1 MGYQALAPE
10 TPTKRRPEDEL
21 RDTFFHVS
29 ENYNLGLTL
38 SDKPQ
43 SPSKLRQGG
52 SQGDRIYYGRFRP
65 LYFGGDLRGALAAF
79 REEAIAVSR
88 KWAQK
93 PLANQDTLPMV
104 TGLPSA
110 SSEQERSDLVELLYT
125 VLGRFLTGTG
135 RTPVSSFNTSAR
147 FGDSFDR
154 TPTKRQHTEDVVAP
168 KSPPKRARS
177 SSGTSG
183 GHTSEDAAT
192 EQRSKFAGALK
203 RTSAHSSRD
212 SFKSADIIF
221 SQGQHTQATQT
232 TIEASSQEKK
242 RLPPRPPSTQDSFPA
257 SSDFEQ
263 KLLESAHHE
272 ETSPPTKSSHKPN
285 CPGSDSSDLY
295 YSEIGQST
303 LAELDTGSVKPTTKG
318 HRAQVAAVD
327 FERRLNNVWPV
338 VPDCLSKA
346 PLPIVWEVLRVCLF
360 AGIPT
365 RDFQLPV
372 PKEESFMDQDA
383 LWKMLKSH
391 SLLRAKALPERS
403 RSEAWT
409 AAFDSFRTPHRVVVL
424 TASLEFSPDPDAVF
438 TIQLDP
444 LRLERPHRLNRR
456 FGSDRFIE
464 IVIPTLDAKNLPSH
478 IRNISEAEATLRH
491 WASQRLHYF
500 VGRTW
505 AGFFIRPYRNG
516 SANTKEAVKDQKE
529 MFNPVQHVSMKH
541 RLYFFAED
549 GDDFLPSIPGKLPL
563 KGEPSTAHTRA
574 TKWDMIEWLLQIS
587 KNMDQPVTKLFS
599 RIVLGLSRTDA
610 TVVLEQSQIK
620 IRKRDRISPIGKVM
634 NDGIGRISQSL
645 ARKIRAMMGSFGN
658 ITGFQG
664 RIGSAKGF
672 WIIDIQDET
681 DRDWIILYPSQ
692 RKWKCDFEDEEHRT
706 FEVRSEVNSLKA
718 ANLNNQ
724 FLPILHDRAKDKNGM
739 KKAISDILERS
750 LCKEMEEQRMAIQD
764 PCRLRLW
771 VQVNS
776 TSSLREARLRNGQV
790 PFVGGLPKQNE
801 DRISF
806 LLDGGFDPRRLRM
819 LWELTFKL
827 RKDRCEEM
835 KKRMNIRIGRSCYA
849 FMVVDFWGLLNEDE
863 IHLGFS
869 SNFQDE
875 DSGFSE
881 TYLHGIDVLVARSP
895 AHYTS
900 DIQKVK
906 AVFRPELGL
915 LKDVVVFP
923 SKGNVALAD
932 KLSGGDYDGD
942 IAWVCWD
949 PDIVNN
955 FTNADVPESPDLFK
969 EGVLT
974 KQTETYKDLVIQH
987 AESAS
992 SKFFDASFQF
1002 NMQSSLLG
1010 MATNFKE
1017 RLGYKRRSVGDAV
1030 AIRLSTL
1037 LSNLVDQAKQGIR
1050 FTDGDWAKFRNAL
1063 LEGKAEPQQPRY
1075 KSDSCPGVRKF
1086 SHIIDHLKFSV
1097 LIPIIDRELALL
1109 SEDKTKPDSL
1119 LVPWDKDLV
1128 RLYDVYSELGRGKPR
1143 VKSLM
1148 SNLIVDLDAL
1158 SNEFLDNPTRW
1169 KDVPFEVKMERLY
1182 EDFLAIQPRKL
1193 TGTLETILTRGGG
1206 GSETGMNANVG
1217 EYCEWSLLKASVMFK
1232 KFYKQNMAWW
1242 IAGRQLQFLK
1252 SLETKGATPTGGALV
1267 LVRPQLYASL
1277 RPDKLFIQ
1285 ALGLEDVMHAG
1296 GDVEEVEDSID
1307 NDNEI

>member
-1 MGYQALAPE
+1 MGYQALAPQ

-29 ENYNLGLTL
+29 ENYNLGLSL

-43 SPSKLRQGG
+43 SPSRLRQGG
-52 SQGDRIYYGRFRP
+52 TQGDRIYYGRFRP
-65 LYFGGDLRGALAAF
+65 LYFGGDLPGALAIF

-88 KWAQK
+88 KWVHK
-93 PLANQDTLPMV
+93 PLADQDTLPMV

-110 SSEQERSDLVELLYT
+110 STEQERSDLVELLYN
-125 VLGRFLTGTG
+125 VLGRYIPG
-135 RTPVSSFNTSAR
+135 RTPVSSFNAKVGESV
-147 FGDSFDR
+147 SFDR
-154 TPTKRQHTEDVVAP
+154 LPSKRPRPSENVAAPT
-168 KSPPKRARS
+168 SPPKRARS

-183 GHTSEDAAT
+183 DHDSAPDEEDANI
-192 EQRSKFAGALK
+192 EQHIKSTGGPTPLK

-212 SFKSADIIF
+212 SFRTADIVF
-221 SQGQHTQATQT
+221 SQEQQQRLSQATQT

-242 RLPPRPPSTQDSFPA
+242 RLPPRAPSTQDSFPA

-263 KLLESAHHE
+263 TLLELADHE
-272 ETSPPTKSSHKPN
+272 ETSPARSLHEP
-285 CPGSDSSDLY
+285 CLPGSDFSDLN

-303 LAELDTGSVKPTTKG
+303 LAELDNGAHTTKG
-318 HRAQVAAVD
+318 HRFKVAAME
-327 FERRLNNVWPV
+327 FESRLNNVWPV
-338 VPDCLSKA
+338 VPDCISKA
-346 PLPIVWEVLRVCLF
+346 PLPIVWEIIRVCLF

-365 RDFQLPV
+365 RDIQLSY
-372 PKEESFMDQDA
+372 EESWVDQNA
-383 LWKMLKSH
+383 LWGVLKSH
-391 SLLRAKALPERS
+391 PLLKGRALPERS

-409 AAFDSFRTPHRVVVL
+409 AAFDNFRTPHRVVVL
-424 TASLEFSPDPDAVF
+424 TASLEFSSPSDPDSVF

-456 FGSDRFIE
+456 FGSDRFME

-478 IRNISEAEATLRH
+478 IKSIDGAESTLRH

-500 VGRTW
+500 IGRTW
-505 AGFFIRPYRNG
+505 TGFFIRPYRNT
-516 SANTKEAVKDQKE
+516 NTKEVAKDQKD
-529 MFNPVQHVSMKH
+529 MLNPVQHVAMKH
-541 RLYFFAED
+541 RLYLFAED
-549 GDDFLPSIPGKLPL
+549 GNDFLPSTTSQLPS
-563 KGEPSTAHTRA
+563 KEEPFTAHTRA
-574 TKWDMIEWLLQIS
+574 TKWDMIEWLLQVS
-587 KNMDQPVTKLFS
+587 KNMEQPVTKLFS

-610 TVVLEQSQIK
+610 TVVLDRKQIK
-620 IRKRDRISPIGKVM
+620 VRKRDRLSPTGKVM

-645 ARKIRAMMGSFGN
+645 ARKVRTMMGSFGN
-658 ITGFQG
+658 LTGFQG

-672 WIIDIQDET
+672 WIIDIEDDT

-692 RKWKCDFEDEEHRT
+692 RKWKCDFMDEEHRT
-706 FEVRSEVNSLKA
+706 FEVRSEVNTLKS

-724 FLPILHDRAKDKNGM
+724 FLPILHDRAREKKAM

-771 VQVNS
+771 
-776 TSSLREARLRNGQV
+776 
-790 PFVGGLPKQNE
+790 GGLPKQDE
-801 DRISF
+801 DRINF
-806 LLDGGFDPRRLRM
+806 LLDGGFDPKRLHL

-827 RKDRCEEM
+827 RKDKCEEM
-835 KKRMNIRIGRSCYA
+835 KKRMNIRIGRSTYA
-849 FMVVDFWGLLNEDE
+849 FMVVDFWGLLKEDE

-881 TYLHGIDVLVARSP
+881 TYLHGMDVLVARSP

-923 SKGNVALAD
+923 STGNTALAD

-949 PDIVNN
+949 PDIVGN
-955 FTNADVPESPDLFK
+955 FSNAEVPACPDLFK

-974 KQTETYKDLVIQH
+974 KQTETYSDLVVQH
-987 AESAS
+987 GTEAS

-1010 MATNFKE
+1010 LCTNFKE
-1017 RLGYKRRSVGDAV
+1017 RLGYKRRSVGDETAV
-1030 AIRLSTL
+1030 RLSTL

-1050 FTDGDWAKFRNAL
+1050 FTDGDWAKFRNTL

-1075 KSDSCPGVRKF
+1075 KNDSCPGIQAF
-1086 SHIIDHLKFSV
+1086 SHIIDHLKFAV
-1097 LIPIIDRELALL
+1097 LIPIIDRELAVL
-1109 SEDKTKPDSL
+1109 SEDKTKPDSM
-1119 LVPWDKDLV
+1119 LVHWDKDLV
-1128 RLYDVYSELGRGKPR
+1128 QHYNLYSELGQSNPR

-1148 SNLIVDLDAL
+1148 SKLNVDINAL
-1158 SNEFLDNPTRW
+1158 YTECADNQTRW
-1169 KDVPFEVKMERLY
+1169 KDVPFEVKMEQLY
-1182 EDFLAIQPRKL
+1182 EDFLAIKPKKL
-1193 TGTLETILTRGGG
+1193 SGTLEMILTRGAGT
-1206 GSETGMNANVG
+1206 STTASNG
-1217 EYCEWSLLKASVMFK
+1217 EYSPWSLLKASVMFK
-1232 KFYKQNMAWW
+1232 KFYKKNVTWW

-1252 SLETKGATPTGGALV
+1252 AMETKVGTVTPTGGALV
-1267 LVRPQLYASL
+1267 LVRPQLYAAL
-1277 RPDKLFIQ
+1277 RPDKLYVQ
-1285 ALGLEDVMHAG
+1285 ALPFEDALHPGA
-1296 GDVEEVEDSID
+1296 DVEEVEDSID